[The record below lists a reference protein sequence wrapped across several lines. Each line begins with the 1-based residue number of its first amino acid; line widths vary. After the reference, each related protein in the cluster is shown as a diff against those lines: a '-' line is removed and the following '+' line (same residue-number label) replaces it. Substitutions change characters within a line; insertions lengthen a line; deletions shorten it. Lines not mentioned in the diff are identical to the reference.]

1 MGYCTWAGMNEANQI
16 YHDPELTEFQYLV
29 DGDNWTVSL
38 K

>member
-16 YHDPELTEFQYLV
+16 YHDPCVAEEKLEELRRF
-29 DGDNWTVSL
+29 GASL